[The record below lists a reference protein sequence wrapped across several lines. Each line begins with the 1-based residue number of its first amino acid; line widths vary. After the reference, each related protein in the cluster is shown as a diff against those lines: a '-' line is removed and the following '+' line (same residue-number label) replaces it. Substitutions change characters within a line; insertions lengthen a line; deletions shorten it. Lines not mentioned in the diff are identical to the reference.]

1 MKCLLPIFGL
11 ALLGGFSA
19 LAQVTV
25 ELELEQQQFLPSES
39 LPVAVRITNRSGQ
52 PLRLGADADWL
63 TFSVTSVDNFVVT
76 KIADVPVQGEFELG
90 SLQMATKRVDL
101 APYYNLTRQGDYR
114 LMATVRIKDWSRE
127 LHSPTKDFE
136 IIDGAKLW
144 SQTFGLP
151 APAGTTNGAPEVRRY
166 TLEEANYLRSQLRM
180 YVQVS
185 DESEQRIYKV
195 RAIGPM
201 VSFSQPE
208 ARLDCSN
215 RLHVI
220 YQSGPHVFNYS
231 IINPDCEIIWRE
243 NYDYVDTRP
252 RLQTDDAGN
261 ITVLGGVR
269 RVKPDNVPMVVP
281 PSAKPVPPVP
291 KS

>member
-1 MKCLLPIFGL
+1 MKFLLPFFGL
-11 ALLGGFSA
+11 ALVTGFSV

-25 ELELEQQQFLPSES
+25 EVELEQRQFLPSET
-39 LPVAVRITNRSGQ
+39 LPVAVRIVNRSGQ
-52 PLRLGADADWL
+52 PLHLGADANWL

-76 KIADVPVQGEFELG
+76 RIADVPVQGEFEVG
-90 SLQMATKRVDL
+90 SSQMATKRVDL
-101 APYYNLTRQGDYR
+101 EPYFKLTRQGSYR
-114 LMATVRIKDWSRE
+114 VIATVRIKDWDRE
-127 LHSPTKDFE
+127 LHSSPQAFD

-151 APAGTTNGAPEVRRY
+151 APAGTTTGAPEVRKY

-185 DESEQRIYKV
+185 DESEKRIFKV

-208 ARLDCSN
+208 ARLDRSN
-215 RLHVI
+215 RLHLI
-220 YQSGPHVFNYS
+220 YQSGAHVYNYS
-231 IINPDCEIIWRE
+231 IINPDCDIVWQE
-243 NYDYVDTRP
+243 NYDYLNTRP
-252 RLQTDDAGN
+252 RLQTDDAGD

-269 RVKPDNVPMVVP
+269 RVKPNNVPEVQLP
-281 PSAKPVPPVP
+281 GAKAVPPVKNP
-291 KS
+291 